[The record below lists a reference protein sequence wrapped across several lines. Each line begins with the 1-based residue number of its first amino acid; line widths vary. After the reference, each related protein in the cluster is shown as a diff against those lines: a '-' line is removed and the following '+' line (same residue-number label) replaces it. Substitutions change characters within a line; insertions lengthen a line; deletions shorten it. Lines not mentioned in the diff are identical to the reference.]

1 MSLTSKTRAAMSHEE
16 LEAKEK
22 EKNVIGLLSLLTNAV
37 MHNSYILVRN
47 RVVDLADLTSLIKVL
62 IIGYVTCY
70 SIIGICSRMSF
81 VAPQMSPR
89 SAEERVRVLEEALAN
104 ALCQNARRMQR
115 SSHGRTPTM
124 SPKKNTSG
132 GTPQG
137 VDRSPLLEK
146 NATGGTANVTS
157 PLKIST
163 SSCDQEVL
171 YKRTEA
177 CIKCSNEAIDKR
189 TFVIVDKQPT
199 EANNDCTNHT
209 SEDCIHQEN
218 MLHQSQEA
226 GDQDTSFKCQFPDL
240 PVIRKS
246 IGESSVM
253 EKFGEL
259 LRVPTF
265 KMCVAL

>member
-1 MSLTSKTRAAMSHEE
+1 MSHEE

-37 MHNSYILVRN
+37 MHNSYILVSCKN
-47 RVVDLADLTSLIKVL
+47 YKKL
-62 IIGYVTCY
+62 
-70 SIIGICSRMSF
+70 F
-81 VAPQMSPR
+81 
-89 SAEERVRVLEEALAN
+89 ERDKEVY
-104 ALCQNARRMQR
+104 
-115 SSHGRTPTM
+115 T
-124 SPKKNTSG
+124 
-132 GTPQG
+132 G

-226 GDQDTSFKCQFPDL
+226 GDQDSSFKCQFPDL